1 MKELQRKHL
10 QVYIYLSI
18 IYKLCCF
25 SPFFFLIFLVRR
37 ADLPTE
43 YSKINTKTVLKR
55 SEFLLYIKYM
65 YIVLMI
71 NVFPAQFPKCDY
83 HLSEHAVIQHYSTF
97 VLLSRFHF
105 QIYCF
110 SSEFYAL
117 RYVTCFFSL
126 RACLSPWLLKPF
138 HSWKTPGELLEFYS
152 KNWVATLCS
161 ELTIK
166 TREGRQWRFLVS
178 LLLTLKMFHTFF

>member
-126 RACLSPWLLKPF
+126 RACLSP
-138 HSWKTPGELLEFYS
+138 
-152 KNWVATLCS
+152 
-161 ELTIK
+161 
-166 TREGRQWRFLVS
+166 
-178 LLLTLKMFHTFF
+178 